1 MRQIRVLGIAVS
13 MLVAAVPAS
22 AEILRGGGNITT
34 DCVMVFDVPGANKP
48 APPKTPKMVDCIDG
62 DPTCDEDGLR
72 NGQCVFDIR
81 ACINSTDYVDCT
93 PDTVNSSVVDH
104 AIDDGEDSRF
114 DNDWLAL
121 QDRINGFGFPA
132 FGMNSCSLFSAVT
145 VRLAGPDSN
154 NLMKKARKN
163 LRVTSEGVTVDG
175 EVSDIDKVKFTCRP
189 EGDRI
194 YLPTD
199 LYSGTFDRIRKQ
211 IFTPSCAISTCHDSE
226 SHENDLILLAGAAY
240 SNLVNV
246 TPYNPAAD
254 LDGLMRVT
262 PGDPAMSY
270 LYRKI
275 TAHTDTLPFGYGD
288 PMPLDDDAL
297 DPELIDLV
305 EKWILGD
312 GVLGPAPET
321 GWVEGTD
328 Q

>member
-1 MRQIRVLGIAVS
+1 MRQSCVLGIAVS
-13 MLVAAVPAS
+13 MLAFAVPAS
-22 AEILRGGGNITT
+22 AEILRGGGSITS

-48 APPKTPKMVDCIDG
+48 APPRTPKTVDCIDG
-62 DPTCDEDGLR
+62 DATCDEDGLR
-72 NGQCVFDIR
+72 NGQCVFSVT
-81 ACINSTDYVDCT
+81 ACINSTLYPECE
-93 PDTVNSSVVDH
+93 PDTVSSSVVDH
-104 AIDDGEDSRF
+104 AIDDGEDPKF

-132 FGMNSCSLFSAVT
+132 FGQDDCSLASAVT
-145 VRLAGPDSN
+145 VRLVGPDSN
-154 NLMKKARKN
+154 NLMKKAKKS
-163 LRVTSEGVTVDG
+163 LRVESAGNT
-175 EVSDIDKVKFTCRP
+175 VSDDVTDKDKIKFTCRP
-189 EGDRI
+189 EGDRV
-194 YLPTD
+194 YAPTD

-226 SHENDLILLAGAAY
+226 SSENDLILLAGSAY
-240 SNLVNV
+240 GNIVNV
-246 TPYNPAAD
+246 APFNPAAD
-254 LDGLMRVT
+254 TDGLLRVT

-275 TAHTDTLPFGYGD
+275 TADLPFGYGD

-297 DPELIDLV
+297 DPELIELV

-312 GVLGPAPET
+312 GVLGAAPEN

>member
-1 MRQIRVLGIAVS
+1 MRQSCVLGIAVS
-13 MLVAAVPAS
+13 MFAFVAPAS
-22 AEILRGGGNITT
+22 AEILRGGGSIAS

-48 APPKTPKMVDCIDG
+48 ELPRAPKAVDCIDG
-62 DPTCDEDGLR
+62 DVTCDEDGLR
-72 NGQCVFDIR
+72 NGQCVFSLQ
-81 ACINSTDYVDCT
+81 ACVNSTLYPECT
-93 PDTVNSSVVDH
+93 PDSVTSSIVDH
-104 AIDDGEDSRF
+104 ALDNGEDPRF
-114 DNDWLAL
+114 DNDFLAL

-132 FGMNSCSLFSAVT
+132 FGMDSCSLSSAIT
-145 VRLAGPDSN
+145 VRLGGPDSAN
-154 NLMKKARKN
+154 VMKKARKS
-163 LRVTSEGVTVDG
+163 LRVTSVGTTESDDVT
-175 EVSDIDKVKFTCRP
+175 DIDKVKFTCRP

-226 SHENDLILLAGAAY
+226 THENDLILLAGAAY
-240 SNLVNV
+240 GNIVNV
-246 TPYNPAAD
+246 APYNPAAE

-262 PGDPAMSY
+262 PGDPAMSF

-275 TAHTDTLPFGYGD
+275 TADLPFGYGD
-288 PMPLDDDAL
+288 PMPLDDSAL
-297 DPELIDLV
+297 DPQLIDLV

-312 GVLGPAPET
+312 GLLGPAPET